1 MWTNTELCKLCKHG
15 RCVFVQHLPF
25 SFDPKL
31 KDTVWIKTIENMI
44 FSQYT
49 MLLLFQKKILLIYFL
64 KKAWKFSPLG
74 KRNRESERPPLFRYK
89 FCGSLPNHLDD
100 KDALDDDP
108 KENNN
113 VMTDTISGNL
123 GGTLPHKKRSLGVH
137 FSDGGPTGTL
147 DLVKHR
153 SQDSLDEN
161 DPWRYAIGHPSR
173 HSHKRVR
180 GWTKY

>member
-1 MWTNTELCKLCKHG
+1 MN
-15 RCVFVQHLPF
+15 
-25 SFDPKL
+25 
-31 KDTVWIKTIENMI
+31 I
-44 FSQYT
+44 
-49 MLLLFQKKILLIYFL
+49 LLLC
-64 KKAWKFSPLG
+64 
-74 KRNRESERPPLFRYK
+74 RYK

-100 KDALDDDP
+100 KDVLDDDP

-113 VMTDTISGNL
+113 VMTDTITGNL

-161 DPWRYAIGHPSR
+161 DPWRYAIA
-173 HSHKRVR
+173 HSSLDYSLFSGIAKRVR
-180 GWTKY
+180 V